1 MLLWLLSSEDLVCKQ
16 DLKFNIFTHAAIT
29 MAFSSVFKYWYVC
42 VSVYICAVKGN
53 WLELSAPKSVEIYPR
68 QALDMHWSW
77 VQNIKR
83 LVRHGS
89 AWWYDCTYF
98 HLSWLLASGSLWS
111 WIEWVQAWKFKIM
124 VSQNRSACA
133 VVLREVEC
141 NCCAVSSWQVG
152 SWERD

>member
-16 DLKFNIFTHAAIT
+16 DLKLNIFTHAAIT
-29 MAFSSVFKYWYVC
+29 MAFTSVFKYWYVC

-124 VSQNRSACA
+124 VSQNRSAC
-133 VVLREVEC
+133 VPW
-141 NCCAVSSWQVG
+141 CC
-152 SWERD
+152 ERRSAIVALFDLDK